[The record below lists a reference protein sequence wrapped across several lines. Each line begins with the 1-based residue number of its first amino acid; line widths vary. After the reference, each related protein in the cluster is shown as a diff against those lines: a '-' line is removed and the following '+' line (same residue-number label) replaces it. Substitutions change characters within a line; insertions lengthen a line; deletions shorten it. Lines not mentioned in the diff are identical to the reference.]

1 MFTDQ
6 FSRLRYEISRLRLRL
21 LADCDL
27 PKITGLGVVEDV
39 ENFLGFTGIS
49 QGLLLDECLYMWLQ
63 LLEWQVCVE
72 F

>member
-1 MFTDQ
+1 M
-6 FSRLRYEISRLRLRL
+6 RLRF